1 MSMTIDRIGHVE
13 PIPPGKKPGRS
24 AQVGGNEKADTIN
37 ISAEASKQAERYQ
50 VLELIKSAPEL
61 DEARI
66 IELRKEINDPSF
78 LNDKVIR
85 ATADNILNAWFA

>member
-1 MSMTIDRIGHVE
+1 MTVDRIGHVE

-24 AQVGGNEKADTIN
+24 EKVGGNDKADVIN
-37 ISAEASKQAERYQ
+37 LSAEASKQAERYQ

-66 IELRKEINDPSF
+66 AELRQKMDNPAY
-78 LNDKVIR
+78 LNGVIG
-85 ATADNILNAWFA
+85 ATAENILNAWFA